1 MLWSENGMFELE
13 ILHVEWLF
21 IPHFTC
27 EMIYLSLDL
36 GHAHSGGRLQRIK
49 VGQLE
54 MKKPRNVSTVNSL
67 GSPLRK
73 ILLSWIYR
81 WGKWSLETMLNGM
94 LPFNMLPEKNQYL
107 NPSLSDS
114 RAIF

>member
-49 VGQLE
+49 VGRLE
-54 MKKPRNVSTVNSL
+54 MKKPRNVRVL
-67 GSPLRK
+67 L
-73 ILLSWIYR
+73 ILSVVLWEKFYYPEFTDE
-81 WGKWSLETMLNGM
+81 ET
-94 LPFNMLPEKNQYL
+94 
-107 NPSLSDS
+107 DV
-114 RAIF
+114 

>member
-36 GHAHSGGRLQRIK
+36 GHAHSDGRLQRIK
-49 VGQLE
+49 VGRLE
-54 MKKPRNVSTVNSL
+54 MKKPRNVRVL
-67 GSPLRK
+67 L
-73 ILLSWIYR
+73 ILSVVLWEKFYYPEFTDE
-81 WGKWSLETMLNGM
+81 ET
-94 LPFNMLPEKNQYL
+94 EV
-107 NPSLSDS
+107 
-114 RAIF
+114 

>member
-1 MLWSENGMFELE
+1 
-13 ILHVEWLF
+13 
-21 IPHFTC
+21 
-27 EMIYLSLDL
+27 MIYLSLDL

-73 ILLSWIYR
+73 ILLS
-81 WGKWSLETMLNGM
+81 
-94 LPFNMLPEKNQYL
+94 
-107 NPSLSDS
+107 
-114 RAIF
+114 